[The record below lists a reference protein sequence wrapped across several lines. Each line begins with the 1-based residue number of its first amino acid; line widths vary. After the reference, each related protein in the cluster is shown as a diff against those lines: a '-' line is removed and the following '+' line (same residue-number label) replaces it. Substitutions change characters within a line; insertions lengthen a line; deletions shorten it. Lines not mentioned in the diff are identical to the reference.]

1 MNASLRRVEVNFAV
15 FAALSTA
22 LFGLF
27 SYNSTYGYDQVEYL
41 MIGRGMVDGHP
52 LFAFAPSKGPGI
64 YTLVAILSG
73 LGVSFDHFSL
83 SVIISLVYLL
93 IIIATFATARR
104 LFDEAVGIT
113 SAILVGLC
121 VLFMSHNFLQPTG
134 FVYLAGLGAYYLIL
148 RSLETRSISLCL
160 LAGIVLGVGF
170 QFKSVAAFYVVGVGL
185 FLMLHAIRARDI
197 AWSIRAILAMGT
209 GFILSLGLAAAYFF
223 LTGRGPAYI
232 EWTFTFPLFRYPSNT
247 LSFATTYKKLG
258 WFHAL
263 LLLAV
268 VWSCRPAL
276 RNRIYSA
283 PAIQLSL
290 CLGICSYA
298 ALLKTQA
305 PHYFFPGATFFSLF
319 IATVVVW
326 SLRDFQAMGR
336 RMSVIVAGG
345 AVFLVLLAAGAVMH
359 RPSALR
365 RLVSLTDYRDEQ
377 AVAHF
382 IKKSCPDESTALF
395 FSDNQHLYWISHR
408 YPTTPFI
415 NLNVQTAYL
424 LRKHPDLLSKA
435 LDDPRLA
442 LVEFRRTLP
451 WVEETEQFDPREFA
465 AILDDFELRLK
476 ERFVPVEDGPKGYAF
491 WRRL

>member
-1 MNASLRRVEVNFAV
+1 
-15 FAALSTA
+15 
-22 LFGLF
+22 
-27 SYNSTYGYDQVEYL
+27 
-41 MIGRGMVDGHP
+41 
-52 LFAFAPSKGPGI
+52 
-64 YTLVAILSG
+64 
-73 LGVSFDHFSL
+73 
-83 SVIISLVYLL
+83 
-93 IIIATFATARR
+93 
-104 LFDEAVGIT
+104 
-113 SAILVGLC
+113 
-121 VLFMSHNFLQPTG
+121 
-134 FVYLAGLGAYYLIL
+134 
-148 RSLETRSISLCL
+148 
-160 LAGIVLGVGF
+160 
-170 QFKSVAAFYVVGVGL
+170 
-185 FLMLHAIRARDI
+185 
-197 AWSIRAILAMGT
+197 
-209 GFILSLGLAAAYFF
+209 
-223 LTGRGPAYI
+223 
-232 EWTFTFPLFRYPSNT
+232 
-247 LSFATTYKKLG
+247 
-258 WFHAL
+258 
-263 LLLAV
+263 
-268 VWSCRPAL
+268 
-276 RNRIYSA
+276 
-283 PAIQLSL
+283 
-290 CLGICSYA
+290 
-298 ALLKTQA
+298 
-305 PHYFFPGATFFSLF
+305 
-319 IATVVVW
+319 
-326 SLRDFQAMGR
+326 MGR